1 MYSRVEVDD
10 VIIVGPESLAVK
22 CWTSWARLLV
32 WVGFPIGDNTWS
44 EDGPCSQKFEAMG
57 WEINTDLLRRFF
69 CGWKRVEMTT
79 VLNAKLNTNTKFF
92 SISLHEI
99 ESIVGRLR
107 YARYCGNTV
116 IPRMF
121 YLHKT
126 ATGMRASFEKKKLK
140 QPHLTTSN
148 FYSKFKLSS
157 NLGLALAD
165 IPAWLDKGVPLMSI
179 NWIPQSHQFVFYVD
193 ASDMGV
199 GIWSPNFSKCWFT
212 RRTGRMAKSHVTN
225 ICTLEGVAIVMAA
238 LILKSLTN
246 IERPVMWI
254 YTDNMSVFWTL
265 LRKEA
270 KVHSNHF
277 WMAILLE
284 MIEDELIVI
293 KPIWIN
299 THHARQ

>member
-1 MYSRVEVDD
+1 
-10 VIIVGPESLAVK
+10 
-22 CWTSWARLLV
+22 
-32 WVGFPIGDNTWS
+32 
-44 EDGPCSQKFEAMG
+44 
-57 WEINTDLLRRFF
+57 
-69 CGWKRVEMTT
+69 
-79 VLNAKLNTNTKFF
+79 
-92 SISLHEI
+92 
-99 ESIVGRLR
+99 
-107 YARYCGNTV
+107 
-116 IPRMF
+116 
-121 YLHKT
+121 
-126 ATGMRASFEKKKLK
+126 
-140 QPHLTTSN
+140 
-148 FYSKFKLSS
+148 
-157 NLGLALAD
+157 
-165 IPAWLDKGVPLMSI
+165 
-179 NWIPQSHQFVFYVD
+179 
-193 ASDMGV
+193 
-199 GIWSPNFSKCWFT
+199 
-212 RRTGRMAKSHVTN
+212 MAKSHVTN